1 MLCVGKAC
9 VSARGSGGIS
19 DRSGPTPVMLHI
31 YNASQSGVIHGLNTI
46 LKPFGAGAFH
56 SGVEVYDLEW
66 SYSDTSDWEDSE
78 VTGVFYSKPRQCEGH
93 TYCQAVAL
101 GTTLVAELD
110 VLRIVENLERR
121 WRGDRYHV
129 LEHNCC
135 HFCAEL
141 CHLLGVR
148 GLPGWVTNLA
158 SGLSVIHRG
167 LFNPRWTC
175 CAVQVV
181 PSTRGL
187 ASKTCCE
194 YDSSTEVEL
203 IDMHAAIGET
213 DFQSPVVSPRMT
225 PRTRAKV
232 IQRL

>member
-1 MLCVGKAC
+1 MLCVDDPC
-9 VSARGSGGIS
+9 VSGGIS
-19 DRSGPTPVMLHI
+19 DRSGPTPVMLNI
-31 YNASQSGVIHGLNTI
+31 YNASESGVVRGLNTI

-66 SYSDTSDWEDSE
+66 SYSDTSDWEDSA
-78 VTGVFYSKPRQCEGH
+78 VTGVFWSTPRQCEGH
-93 TYCQAVAL
+93 MYCQAVAL
-101 GTTLVAELD
+101 GTTLVAEVD

-121 WRGDRYHV
+121 WRGDWYHV

-158 SGLSVIHRG
+158 AGLSVIHRG
-167 LFNPRWTC
+167 LFHPRWTC

-181 PSTRGL
+181 PSARGGV
-187 ASKTCCE
+187 SKSCCE
-194 YDSSTEVEL
+194 YGSAPLGSTEVEL
-203 IDMHAAIGET
+203 IDMPAAMGDT